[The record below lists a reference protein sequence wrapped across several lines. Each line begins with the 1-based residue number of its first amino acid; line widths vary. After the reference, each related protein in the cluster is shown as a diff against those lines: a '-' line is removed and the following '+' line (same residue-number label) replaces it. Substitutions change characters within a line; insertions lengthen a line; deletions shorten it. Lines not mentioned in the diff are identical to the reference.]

1 VESFVP
7 RRDAPSD
14 EAKRPS
20 LTEQRD
26 PASSARDDLIA
37 YGAESDTERRVK
49 RIVPWIVSAMVH
61 LSVILLGFALTWTVV
76 LLQRDEP
83 PARIVADFNAMMYEP
98 VARLGDESTDAV
110 EPMVRDRVIDDLD
123 DASVA
128 DRLRADVDPSDLL
141 ADAADRDELAR
152 FAPEPSAS
160 RASFVGLSST
170 NARSVVYVIDASGSM
185 LGAFPI
191 VIDELARSLENL
203 TPQQEFAVMF
213 FQQNRALVVPPPN
226 RLVPGTSS
234 NLRKVLAW
242 IDENVIPV
250 GRSNP
255 LEALERA
262 LRLDPDVI
270 FLLSEN
276 ITGSGEFEIDQAD
289 LLQLLDELNPVDR
302 DLGRRRTQIN
312 CIQFLDPDPLDTL
325 RKIAREHGG
334 PDGYKFL
341 DRAELGLKQR

>member
-1 VESFVP
+1 VP
-7 RRDAPSD
+7 RRSARSD
-14 EAKRPS
+14 EANRPS
-20 LTEQRD
+20 ATGPD
-26 PASSARDDLIA
+26 AASRSRRDDLVA
-37 YGAESDTERRVK
+37 FGAESDTERRVK
-49 RIVPWIVSAMVH
+49 RIVPWVVSAMIH
-61 LSVILLGFALTWTVV
+61 LGVILLGFALTWTVV
-76 LLQRDEP
+76 MLQRDEP

-98 VARLGDESTDAV
+98 VARLGDESTEAA
-110 EPMVRDRVIDDLD
+110 EPMVRDRLLDEFD
-123 DASVA
+123 DASIA
-128 DRLRADVDPSDLL
+128 DRLRADVDPSELL

-170 NARSVVYVIDASGSM
+170 NARRVVYVIDASGSM

-191 VIDELARSLENL
+191 VIDELARSLDNL
-203 TPQQEFAVMF
+203 TPQQEFAVIF

-226 RLVPGTSS
+226 RLMPGTSS
-234 NLRKVLAW
+234 NLRNVLAW
-242 IDENVIPV
+242 IGKHVIPV

-276 ITGSGEFEIDQAD
+276 ITGSGEFEIDQDD
-289 LLQLLDELNPVDR
+289 LLELLDELNPIDR

-325 RKIAREHGG
+325 RRIAREHGG
-334 PDGYKFL
+334 PNGYKFL
-341 DRAELGLKQR
+341 DRAELGLKER